1 MSVRVLGIS
10 GSPIPGS
17 NTDRAVQAVLKHT
30 GLETQFIKLSD
41 LEISPC
47 RACLGCKQSNQCVV
61 QDDGRSLAGF
71 FRQVPAF
78 VLGAYTPYSSL
89 DARTKIFMERMYCFR
104 HQIAGNAGKVGA
116 SVITT
121 ACPPGDPNL
130 PAAAETART
139 QIRYWMMEEGM
150 TDLGSLIVQGNVPCI
165 RCGHGDDCSVSGIRM
180 LYGPEATVASVG
192 VKTFED
198 DGWLATAAK
207 ALGEKIRQAVG
218 ESRVESQASRANPTV

>member
-1 MSVRVLGIS
+1 MAIQVLGIS
-10 GSPIPGS
+10 GSPIPES
-17 NTDRAVQAVLKHT
+17 NTDRAVKAVLKYT
-30 GLETQFIKLSD
+30 GLETQFVKLTE

-47 RACLGCKQSNQCVV
+47 RACLGCKESNECLV
-61 QDDGRSLAGF
+61 QDDGRSLADF

-89 DARTKIFMERMYCFR
+89 DARTKTFMERMYCLR
-104 HQIAGNAGKVGA
+104 HQIGSNAGKVGA

-121 ACPPGDPNL
+121 ACPPGAPEL

-150 TDLGSLIVQGNVPCI
+150 TDLGSLILQGNVPCI
-165 RCGHGDDCSVSGIRM
+165 RCGHGDDCPVSGIRM

-192 VKTFED
+192 VKAFEGE
-198 DGWLATAAK
+198 GWLVAAAK
-207 ALGEKIRQAVG
+207 SMGERIREAVLAG
-218 ESRVESQASRANPTV
+218 AK